1 MGCLTIVFTI
11 HNDSGKCDE
20 DELLKIIRAL
30 DPDIIFEELSESS
43 YDLCYHNMSMHTL
56 EVRALRR
63 YLREKAVPHIP
74 VDDILP
80 PQNFK
85 EEMDLLLD
93 YVENDSIAYL
103 PLINET
109 RLKTEQFG
117 FGYLVSA
124 DFDALSVRAQEELE
138 KSVAESNSDQLKRI
152 FWTWNDLLRRREEC
166 MLSTIFSIFR
176 SVPNRNGILL
186 VGAEHRRPI
195 VEGIMRRVAAEPD
208 LITWTVWTGGEPSSN
223 GDTHDG

>member
-20 DELLKIIRAL
+20 HELLKIIRAL

-63 YLREKAVPHIP
+63 YLREKTVPHIP
-74 VDDILP
+74 VDNILP

-103 PLINET
+103 PLIIET

-124 DFDALSVRAQEELE
+124 DFDALSARTQEELE

-152 FWTWNDLLRRREEC
+152 FWTWIDFLRRREEC
-166 MLSTIFSIFR
+166 ILSTIFSIFR
-176 SVPNRNGILL
+176 SAPYRNGILL

-195 VEGIMRRVAAEPD
+195 VEGIMRRVATEPD
-208 LITWTVWTGGEPSSN
+208 LITWTVWTGGEPFV
-223 GDTHDG
+223 